1 MTKTL
6 AAVTATLI
14 LLVLAVSNAGALGE
28 PSEKRGRR
36 QSPSSYSRSPAGR
49 LIEIGRR

>member
-1 MTKTL
+1 MTKIL

-28 PSEKRGRR
+28 RPRSGAGDIP
-36 QSPSSYSRSPAGR
+36 QSVLPFLAGR